1 MNLTIY
7 MLHKPDDRLDG
18 WFVIYDPGNE
28 KFISWDYLHSIKA
41 KLPEYM
47 RQHLNPDND
56 YPVIVKR
63 KTNAEKIVS
72 AIHRSPKSRPGTGD
86 VQVSFTE
93 TAWLHQIR
101 EKAAQ

>member
-1 MNLTIY
+1 MTGWTAGLQY
-7 MLHKPDDRLDG
+7 M
-18 WFVIYDPGNE
+18 PGNE

-47 RQHLNPDND
+47 AEYLNPDNE
-56 YPVIVKR
+56 YPVILKR
-63 KTNAEKIVS
+63 KLDAEKIVS
-72 AIHRSPKSRPGTGD
+72 AIHRSSGARPGTGD
-86 VQVSFTE
+86 VQTSFTE

>member
-18 WFVIYDPGNE
+18 WFTIYDPGNE

-47 RQHLNPDND
+47 AGYVNPDNE
-56 YPVIVKR
+56 YPVILK
-63 KTNAEKIVS
+63 KKLDAEKIVS
-72 AIHRSPKSRPGTGD
+72 AIHRSSGARHRTGGA
-86 VQVSFTE
+86 QTSFTE
-93 TAWLHQIR
+93 TAWLHQIK
-101 EKAAQ
+101 EKAAR